1 VRVVWTARAE
11 QRLAELHAY
20 IAQNSSKVADQIRL
34 RLLVTSRRLATL
46 PYSGRKVEEYNRP
59 DIRELH
65 VRPYRM
71 IYRIRA
77 DRERVDVLVVRHYR
91 ELLPSDLAKL

>member
-1 VRVVWTARAE
+1 MRVVWTARAE

-20 IAQNSSKVADQIRL
+20 LAHNSPKVADQIRY
-34 RLLVTSRRLATL
+34 RLLMVSRRLATL
-46 PYSGRKVEEYNRP
+46 PYSGHKVEEYKRP

-65 VRPYRM
+65 VRPYRI

-77 DRERVDVLVVRHYR
+77 DHDRVDVLVVRHYR